1 MLVSNSIFWENGD
14 SQFYFRDSGDEVELD
29 ISYSLVQNNQ
39 DGVDDND
46 NGDLN
51 WGPGM
56 LSGDPYFCNGEGGD
70 YTVRE
75 NSNVLN
81 GGSDGDLVGFL
92 GVGCGPINTGPVWYV
107 SELGNDSSD
116 GSLET
121 PLATIQAAINASAN
135 GDTIRL
141 FEGEYIEL
149 FDFQSKQLV
158 LESRSDELQDSLL
171 VEQTVIS
178 AGPLGGSCIELIGVD
193 AANATIKNL
202 TFSGGKVKLEEV
214 FMLRILLQ
222 N

>member
-1 MLVSNSIFWENGD
+1 M
-14 SQFYFRDSGDEVELD
+14 
-29 ISYSLVQNNQ
+29 VQNNQ

-121 PLATIQAAINASAN
+121 PLATIQAASMRVRMEILSGFLKEN
-135 GDTIRL
+135 ILR
-141 FEGEYIEL
+141 Y
-149 FDFQSKQLV
+149 
-158 LESRSDELQDSLL
+158 
-171 VEQTVIS
+171 
-178 AGPLGGSCIELIGVD
+178 LIF
-193 AANATIKNL
+193 NL
-202 TFSGGKVKLEEV
+202 
-214 FMLRILLQ
+214 
-222 N
+222 NN

>member
-1 MLVSNSIFWENGD
+1 
-14 SQFYFRDSGDEVELD
+14 
-29 ISYSLVQNNQ
+29 
-39 DGVDDND
+39 
-46 NGDLN
+46 
-51 WGPGM
+51 M

-202 TFSGGKVKLEEV
+202 TFSGGQSQIGGGVYVENSTPKLIGIIIERNSAEV
-214 FMLRILLQ
+214 GGGIYINQ
-222 N
+222 SNIEVIDTKI

>member
-1 MLVSNSIFWENGD
+1 
-14 SQFYFRDSGDEVELD
+14 
-29 ISYSLVQNNQ
+29 
-39 DGVDDND
+39 
-46 NGDLN
+46 
-51 WGPGM
+51 M

-141 FEGEYIEL
+141 LKENILRY
-149 FDFQSKQLV
+149 
-158 LESRSDELQDSLL
+158 
-171 VEQTVIS
+171 
-178 AGPLGGSCIELIGVD
+178 LIF
-193 AANATIKNL
+193 NL
-202 TFSGGKVKLEEV
+202 
-214 FMLRILLQ
+214 
-222 N
+222 NN